1 MVEPK
6 VPPDKRPT
14 HKAIKV
20 GLKTIVRDDIVI
32 QKLGDVV
39 VRANKIVIHTLQFMK
54 LYFIHCYD
62 TEKPFPVVDRALVKC
77 FMKVL
82 CKSPSQGRPPSET
95 TIATKAEL
103 EKFYKLHYEHL
114 KDEELTYTHMNT
126 ILDYLADTITT
137 IYENNIEQ
145 RYMSYIDRFINVCW
159 KKKQLIEIIKKSK
172 RPQVVKHQLINTLTA
187 NLRKV
192 KNDLLDTT
200 YTKTSLPIYHSWID
214 SMKSHILPKKQFQ
227 KESVYYDL
235 VCAPQD
241 YLPCMVYMTKSIE
254 ETGSFINS
262 VFPLRRDVIP
272 KYVPFDTTTICH
284 ILMTEKKEYYL
295 TKGNLKAKQGEIWNM
310 FFKTNYRKYFHTHDK
325 YAYQFSHMIETD
337 GIGCSILLVR
347 KDLKGKRLV
356 NQRKTKE
363 RDEEYIDELN
373 DYTPLQGKNI
383 VAIDPNLSDLLF
395 CVNGTDKEANKFRY
409 TQDQRRKETK
419 VKKYRNLLLENKKR
433 VIEGKCII
441 EWETELSHYNS
452 KTLNFERFKAYI
464 GKKNA
469 VNKVISSFY
478 EEQIYRK
485 LKLGSYM
492 MRQKTEAKMLKRF
505 EQLFG
510 KPENTIIGI
519 GDFEQQQ
526 HRKFKEPVKGK
537 GFRNLLRKQGYK
549 VYLVNEFRTSCRCSA
564 CEGTCETFRH
574 CKNPR
579 PWKNNTIIR
588 HGLLECKTCLR
599 LWNRDMN
606 ASFNIYK
613 IIQEAIAGRSRPEY
627 LTRSSRPLIGTASVS

>member
-62 TEKPFPVVDRALVKC
+62 NDTPLPIVDRALVKC

-82 CKSPSQGRPPSET
+82 CKSPSQGRPPSEAT
-95 TIATKAEL
+95 VATKAEL

-145 RYMSYIDRFINVCW
+145 RFVSYIDRFINVSW
-159 KKKQLIEIIKKSK
+159 KKNQLIEIIKKSK
-172 RPQVVKHQLINTLTA
+172 RTQVSKHQLINTLTA

-200 YTKTSLPIYHSWID
+200 NTKTSLPIYHSWID
-214 SMKSHILPKKQFQ
+214 SMKTRILPKKQFQ
-227 KESVYYDL
+227 KESVHYDL

-262 VFPLRRDVIP
+262 VFPLRREVIP

-356 NQRKTKE
+356 NQRKNKGRE
-363 RDEEYIDELN
+363 DEYIDELK
-373 DYTPLQGKNI
+373 DYTPLQGKNV

-395 CVNGTDKEANKFRY
+395 CVNGTDRDANKFRY

-419 VKKYRNLLLENKKR
+419 VKKYRDLLLENKKK
-433 VIEGKCII
+433 VVEGKSII

-464 GKKNA
+464 GKKNT
-469 VNKVISSFY
+469 VNTVISPFY

-492 MRQKTEAKMLKRF
+492 LRQKTEAKMLKRF

-510 KPENTIIGI
+510 KPEDTIIGI

-526 HRKFKEPVKGK
+526 HCKFKEPVKGK
-537 GFRNLLRKQGYK
+537 GFRTLLRKQGYK
-549 VYLVNEFRTSCRCSA
+549 VYLVNEFRTSCMCSA
-564 CEGTCETFRH
+564 CEGNCETFRH

-606 ASFNIYK
+606 ASFNIHK
-613 IIQEAIAGRSRPEY
+613 IVQEAIAGRPRPEY
-627 LTRSSRPLIGTASVS
+627 LKRSSRPLIGTASVS